1 MRTYA
6 LMLCIKKQREKEVS
20 EIAQPS
26 EVVAMLK
33 VVGFILVGIGFALEG
48 NREVSAHE
56 MAMLNE
62 PDEPFEYIED
72 VEGYVEQLAHLT
84 RVDAFVTQVNLCEF
98 MPFTDEDEAEE
109 IDGKES
115 AEGDETIEDDHR
127 LGQLKLEGLAQTDQ
141 AWIQIAEMTQLLPLV
156 VAAHGH
162 LFALDHLTTDGDVAI
177 VKRFLQELL
186 EFGQLGIQHRGDVLI
201 LDVKENGRFV
211 VFGEAWLH
219 DAHVLRESRIGH
231 RQLLDEEL
239 PLQQEIVERE
249 GLLLQRLRL
258 GGSGFGLV
266 AGRSCWRSLAAQM
279 ANRGSQLVKVQRRSF
294 ADRSGWTLGDCY
306 IRGRLRGLTGLWRLR
321 RWGSRSSRRGG

>member
-26 EVVAMLK
+26 EVVALLK
-33 VVGFILVGIGFALEG
+33 VVGFILVGIGFALER

-98 MPFTDEDEAEE
+98 MPLTDEDEAEE
-109 IDGKES
+109 IDGKKS

-141 AWIQIAEMTQLLPLV
+141 AWIQIAKMTQLLPLV

-162 LFALDHLTTDGDVAI
+162 LLALDHLTTEGDVAV

-186 EFGQLGIQHRGDVLI
+186 QFG
-201 LDVKENGRFV
+201 
-211 VFGEAWLH
+211 
-219 DAHVLRESRIGH
+219 
-231 RQLLDEEL
+231 
-239 PLQQEIVERE
+239 
-249 GLLLQRLRL
+249 
-258 GGSGFGLV
+258 
-266 AGRSCWRSLAAQM
+266 
-279 ANRGSQLVKVQRRSF
+279 
-294 ADRSGWTLGDCY
+294 
-306 IRGRLRGLTGLWRLR
+306 
-321 RWGSRSSRRGG
+321 